1 MCHHGDDF
9 PKMKNAGRFFY
20 YVIQAGSTLVFFAH
34 IEHALL
40 KILENYHQ
48 PLGTMAKGGG
58 QQPKQK
64 TQSTQKV
71 KGQRTAPKTLRFVLH
86 SEWKIIVICYLIF
99 FLDSSKRRNSF
110 ESL

>member
-58 QQPKQK
+58 QQPTQK

-71 KGQRTAPKTLRFVLH
+71 KGRRTAPRPFDL
-86 SEWKIIVICYLIF
+86 F
-99 FLDSSKRRNSF
+99 FIQSGKSK
-110 ESL
+110 